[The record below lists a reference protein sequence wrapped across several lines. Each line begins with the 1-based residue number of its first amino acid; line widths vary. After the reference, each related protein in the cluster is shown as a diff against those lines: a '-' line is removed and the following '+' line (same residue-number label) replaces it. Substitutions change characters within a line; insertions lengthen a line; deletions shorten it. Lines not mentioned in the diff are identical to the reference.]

1 MSSQKKRTRRVVE
14 ESDDDSA
21 TEILPTTTKTTT
33 TATQSDDTSIQT
45 PQFGFG
51 TLSLGVLYPSAD
63 LRPSEAESV
72 ALIHKLLDAGVRFI
86 DTADTY
92 GADSSDLHFVERV
105 IGRALRTY
113 AGGAPAD
120 LIVATKGGML
130 RTKNG
135 DSSSSWMPG
144 SNTPES
150 VKKQIRASHAALG
163 GDRPIDL
170 WQIHHVNANKD
181 KLIPATLAAMRAAH
195 EMVAE
200 GLVRRVGLCNATVAQ
215 LEACAR
221 AGIAVA
227 SVQNEFS
234 LFHQEAALPR
244 KSASFVT
251 SKRGV
256 QLYCAEHDIP
266 FIAYAPLGGLKARRD
281 ERSLA
286 EFAPLVTAARRL
298 GVSIHALCIALMAKR
313 FAPFISIAG
322 ARTAA
327 HALDSTQ
334 GAAAAFAM
342 LDRLSARE
350 KSELDGMWKE
360 K

>member
-1 MSSQKKRTRRVVE
+1 MSSKKRTRRH
-14 ESDDDSA
+14 ESDVDDDDDSSA
-21 TEILPTTTKTTT
+21 TEILPTTTTTT
-33 TATQSDDTSIQT
+33 TNTSLIT

-51 TLSLGVLYPSAD
+51 TLSLGVLYPSASQ
-63 LRPSEAESV
+63 RPSEAESE
-72 ALIHKLLDAGVRFI
+72 ALIHALLDAGVRFI

-92 GADSSDLHFVERV
+92 GADARDLHFVERI
-105 IGRALRTY
+105 IGRALKSY
-113 AGGAPAD
+113 PGGAPAD

-135 DSSSSWMPG
+135 ESSSSWMPG
-144 SNTPES
+144 SNAPEA
-150 VKKQIRASHAALG
+150 VRKQIRASFEALG
-163 GDRPIDL
+163 GERPIDL

-195 EMVAE
+195 ELVAQ
-200 GLVRRVGLCNATVAQ
+200 GVVRRVGLCNATVAQ

-221 AGIAVA
+221 AGLPVA

-234 LFHQEAALPR
+234 LFQQEAALPR
-244 KSASFVT
+244 KSAAFVT

-256 QLYCAEHDIP
+256 QLYCAEHGIP
-266 FIAYAPLGGLKARRD
+266 FIAYAPLGGLKARRA

-286 EFAPLVTAARRL
+286 EFAPLVAAARRL
-298 GVSIHALCIALMAKR
+298 GVSVHALCIALMAQR

-322 ARTAA
+322 ARTTA

-334 GAAAAFAM
+334 GAAAAFAL

-350 KSELDGMWKE
+350 RSELDGMWKE

>member
-1 MSSQKKRTRRVVE
+1 MSSKKRTRKTSE
-14 ESDDDSA
+14 DDDDSSA
-21 TEILPTTTKTTT
+21 TEILPTTTTTSTTT
-33 TATQSDDTSIQT
+33 TTTTTVLTT

-51 TLSLGVLYPSAD
+51 TLSLGVLYPSASQ
-63 LRPSEAESV
+63 RPTEAESV
-72 ALIHKLLDAGVRFI
+72 ALIHALLDAGVRFF

-92 GADSSDLHFVERV
+92 GADSSDLHYVERV
-105 IGRALRTY
+105 IGRALKSY
-113 AGGAPAD
+113 PGGVPAD
-120 LIVATKGGML
+120 LIVATKGGMS

-135 DSSSSWMPG
+135 ESSSSWMPG
-144 SNTPES
+144 SNAPDA
-150 VKKQIRASHAALG
+150 VKKQIRASFQALG
-163 GDRPIDL
+163 GERPIDL

-195 EMVAE
+195 EMVLE
-200 GLVRRVGLCNATVAQ
+200 GLVRRVGLCNATVAE

-221 AGIAVA
+221 AGIVVA

-234 LFHQEAALPR
+234 LFQQEAALPR

-266 FIAYAPLGGLKARRD
+266 FIAYAPLGGLKARRA
-281 ERSLA
+281 ERSLG
-286 EFAPLVTAARRL
+286 EFAPLVAAARRL
-298 GVSIHALCIALMAKR
+298 GVSVHALCIALMAKR

-322 ARTAA
+322 ARTTA

-334 GAAAAFAM
+334 GAAAAFAL
-342 LDRLSARE
+342 LDRLNARE
-350 KSELDGMWKE
+350 RSELDGMWKE